1 WQAVR
6 VLDKCFALS
15 ALATC
20 KRGAPLS
27 PLDPL
32 RKFKSTPILPRQNGV
47 KCRSISPC
55 KTTSEGIATRS
66 RMATKK
72 GTQLNTACR
81 YRVRLLVSFSV
92 DDFEV
97 NDASNAYH
105 TDWNAKPRACIGSIA
120 NNHENTKD
128 GDEY

>member
-1 WQAVR
+1 HF
-6 VLDKCFALS
+6 D
-15 ALATC
+15 
-20 KRGAPLS
+20 
-27 PLDPL
+27 L
-32 RKFKSTPILPRQNGV
+32 RLISTLHQNLLKGV
-47 KCRSISPC
+47 MSQP
-55 KTTSEGIATRS
+55 
-66 RMATKK
+66 
-72 GTQLNTACR
+72 R

-120 NNHENTKD
+120 NDHENTKD